1 MVVMM
6 YRQQNNNFDVFD
18 SIETV
23 LNRLNKSINEL
34 EQSMASLN
42 RELNHIEQNYLVN
55 MECEK

>member
-1 MVVMM
+1 M